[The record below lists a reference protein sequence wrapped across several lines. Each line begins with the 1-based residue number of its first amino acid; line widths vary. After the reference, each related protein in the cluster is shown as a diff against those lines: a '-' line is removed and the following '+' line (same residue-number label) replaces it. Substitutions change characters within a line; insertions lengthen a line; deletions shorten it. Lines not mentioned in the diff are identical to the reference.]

1 MTGPDPLPPL
11 ALPPPSAGGFAA
23 APGPAAGR
31 AGGSDFGRLLM
42 NAVGEVNAQA
52 DRADRMVE
60 RGLLGEDVT
69 QAEVFTAVKKAD
81 LSLRMMIQVRNK
93 LLEAWREVQQVRI

>member
-1 MTGPDPLPPL
+1 MNGFTLPGPLPLPPP
-11 ALPPPSAGGFAA
+11 ADVDFAA
-23 APGPAAGR
+23 ASPPR
-31 AGGSDFGRLLM
+31 PAGGPDFGRLLM
-42 NAVGEVNAQA
+42 EAVGEVNARADHA
-52 DRADRMVE
+52 DRTVE
-60 RGLLGEDVT
+60 RGLLGDDVT